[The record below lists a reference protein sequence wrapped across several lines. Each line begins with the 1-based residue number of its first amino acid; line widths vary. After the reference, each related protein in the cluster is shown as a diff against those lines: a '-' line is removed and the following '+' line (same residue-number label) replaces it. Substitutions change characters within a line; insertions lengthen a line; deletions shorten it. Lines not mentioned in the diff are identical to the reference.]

1 VVNAAAVETHALTKH
16 FGDVV
21 ALDSLDLEIPRGEVF
36 GLLGPNGAGKTT
48 TLRLLLGFARPT
60 AGSARVVG
68 FDVQEQLTD
77 AHRHMAF
84 VSGDLALWPQ
94 LTGRETLDLLG
105 ALHGSSDTAYRE
117 LLIDR
122 FALEPDKRVRAY
134 SKGNRQKVG
143 LIGAFMTRADV
154 LILDEPTTG
163 LDPLM
168 DHAFRTCVQEAK
180 AYGQTVV
187 HSSHVLS
194 EVEAICDR
202 VGILRAG
209 RLIDLGTL
217 DELRALAARTVEATF
232 VGPPPDVTAVRGV
245 SAVMVTGHALQCH
258 VTGSMNPLLRVLAD
272 AGAVEVTSREPS
284 LEELFLAHYG
294 DAGA

>member
-1 VVNAAAVETHALTKH
+1 
-16 FGDVV
+16 
-21 ALDSLDLEIPRGEVF
+21 
-36 GLLGPNGAGKTT
+36 
-48 TLRLLLGFARPT
+48 
-60 AGSARVVG
+60 
-68 FDVQEQLTD
+68 
-77 AHRHMAF
+77 MAF

-94 LTGRETLDLLG
+94 LSGRETLDLLG
-105 ALHGSSDTAYRE
+105 ALHGDFDAAYRDA
-117 LLIDR
+117 LIER
-122 FALEPDKRVRAY
+122 FALEPDQRVRAY

-168 DHAFRTCVQEAK
+168 EHAFRACVQEAK
-180 AYGQTVV
+180 DNGQTVL

-217 DELRALAARTVEATF
+217 DELRGLAARTVEAVF
-232 VGPPPDVTAVRGV
+232 AGPPPDVSAIPGV
-245 SAVMVTGHALQCH
+245 SAATVDGHVLHCH
-258 VTGSMNPLLRVLAD
+258 VEGSMNRCCASSPTRAR
-272 AGAVEVTSREPS
+272 SR
-284 LEELFLAHYG
+284 
-294 DAGA
+294 